1 MAEPGRF
8 IERLPDYQARVHAML
23 DRVLPPASQPPQRL
37 HEAMRYAVLNGGK
50 RIRAILVIATGEA
63 LQADAGRLEPPACAV
78 ELIHAY
84 SLVHDDL
91 PAMDDD
97 DLRRGLP
104 TCHRAFDEATAILAG
119 DALHTLAFEI
129 LVRTPVPGSAPAPD
143 DAPGSTDASASA
155 GVPTSVGGA
164 PASAGVPASAGLPVS
179 RLAHPPIAPPPG
191 VPTSV
196 GSAPAPADAPASVG
210 DLVRTLADASG
221 SRGMAGGQAVD
232 LESVGRSLTLAQLE
246 NMHLRKT
253 GALIRA
259 SVRLG
264 ALSAGADDPALL
276 ARLDDYARCI
286 GLAFQ
291 IRDDVLDVESDTGTL
306 GKTQGADVARK
317 KPTYPAILGLEASR
331 AHAHAL
337 HERAVERLAPL
348 GPGADPLRDLSG
360 FIVSRMH

>member
-1 MAEPGRF
+1 MAETVSF
-8 IERLPDYQARVHAML
+8 IERLPGYRARVHAML
-23 DRVLPPASQPPQRL
+23 DRALPPASQPPRRL

-63 LQADAGRLEPPACAV
+63 LRADAGRLEPPACAV

-119 DALHTLAFEI
+119 DALHTLAFEV
-129 LVRTPVPGSAPAPD
+129 LVRAPIPGGAPAPD
-143 DAPGSTDASASA
+143 DASADASASA
-155 GVPTSVGGA
+155 GVPARRSASGA
-164 PASAGVPASAGLPVS
+164 SADIPASAG
-179 RLAHPPIAPPPG
+179 I
-191 VPTSV
+191 
-196 GSAPAPADAPASVG
+196 PASVG
-210 DLVRTLADASG
+210 ELVRTLADASG
-221 SRGMAGGQAVD
+221 SCGMVGGQAVD
-232 LESVGRSLTLAQLE
+232 LESVGQSLTLGQIE
-246 NMHLRKT
+246 NMHLHKT

-259 SVRLG
+259 CVRLG
-264 ALSAGADDPALL
+264 ALSAGANDPEIL

-291 IRDDVLDVESDTGTL
+291 IHDDVLDVESDTATL

-337 HERAVERLAPL
+337 HERALERLAPL
-348 GPGADPLRDLSG
+348 GPDADPLRDLSG
-360 FIVSRMH
+360 FIVGRMH